1 MSLRLSF
8 LFIFWVV
15 ITPASAFG
23 APKTAFVLNPDS
35 FRPYIDEFNRNDVLE
50 RASYIDDAAARTWLR
65 QNIPFFESSAKDID
79 EIYYFRWWT
88 SRKHMKETP
97 SGFVLTEFL
106 SDVPWAG
113 MYKHHQLR
121 GWPSFL

>member
-35 FRPYIDEFNRNDVLE
+35 FRPYLDEFNRNDVLE
-50 RASYIDDAAARTWLR
+50 RASARETAGKR
-65 QNIPFFESSAKDID
+65 ID
-79 EIYYFRWWT
+79 EEVVRT
-88 SRKHMKETP
+88 LRLSRAIDCGPKR
-97 SGFVLTEFL
+97 SVRNI
-106 SDVPWAG
+106 SD
-113 MYKHHQLR
+113 
-121 GWPSFL
+121 